1 MKTIKESKA
10 AHSNESNASSVKSKG
25 VQSLGWIDNL
35 LGDKKARAAAREK
48 AAERQRRLS
57 L

>member
-1 MKTIKESKA
+1 MKTIKGSKA
-10 AHSNESNASSVKSKG
+10 AQTNESDAPSVKSKS

-35 LGDKKARAAAREK
+35 LGDKKARAAAMEK
-48 AAERQRRLS
+48 AVARQRRLS